1 MGTIIIGL
9 GCDEGSP
16 LVVAANRDETLDR
29 PAEDFSVRRVGERAY
44 LAPRDLK
51 SGGTWLGLSE
61 TGFFVGITNRFGT
74 PPDLSRR
81 SRGVL
86 VTSALGANSAAD
98 AISQAQ
104 AVTAH
109 DYNPFH
115 LVVADRQ
122 RASVVWSNGEHI
134 ETKELSRGW
143 HVVTERSF
151 GAAPT
156 RREAML
162 TQRVGSE
169 SLRELMSIHADPTF
183 EGVCV
188 HWNDR
193 NYGTRSSVILRL
205 NLDAQTELLSASG
218 PPCITPWES
227 VAIPAEFA

>member
-1 MGTIIIGL
+1 M
-9 GCDEGSP
+9 
-16 LVVAANRDETLDR
+16 VAANRDEALDR
-29 PAEDFSVRRVGERAY
+29 PAEDFSVRRVGNRAY

-51 SGGTWLGLSE
+51 SGGTWLGLSQ

-74 PPDLSRR
+74 PPDLSRH
-81 SRGVL
+81 SRGEV
-86 VTSALGANSAAD
+86 VTNALGANSAAE

-104 AVTAH
+104 ALNAH

-122 RASVVWSNGEHI
+122 HASVIWSDGKQL
-134 ETKELSRGW
+134 ETKELSHGW

-156 RREAML
+156 RREHTL

-169 SLRELMSIHADPTF
+169 PLTELMSIHADPTF
-183 EGVCV
+183 EGACV
-188 HWNDR
+188 HWSER

-205 NLDAQTELLSASG
+205 KSDTSTELLSAFG
-218 PPCITPWES
+218 PPCVTPWEP
-227 VAIPAEFA
+227 VAIPSEFA